1 MSSGWQAVCH
11 VTSSGTR
18 LAAAAAL
25 AVAVAAAHGAPP
37 QLELPLRCE
46 PGRDCWVV
54 NHVDSDDGPGARDY
68 RCGAMTYDGHDG
80 TDFGVRDLQA
90 VADGVV
96 VVAAAAGVVRAVRDG
111 EPDGGLRGRKI
122 VAGRECGNGVR
133 IEHADGW
140 STQYCH
146 LRQGSVMVKPGD
158 TLAAGSPVGKVG
170 LSGQTEFPHLHL
182 SVRHG
187 RRAVDPFG
195 GAAPPS
201 GCGTGATPLWNAA
214 ALKTLAYTRGVA
226 HNYGAAPDAPDP
238 DAARRGAYRDIV
250 VPATAP
256 VIAIW
261 AEAFGAL
268 PGDLVEL
275 ELTGP
280 GGPALISHRARIERE
295 QVRIFR
301 WAGRKRPAAGWPPGK
316 YHGKIRYLIRDDPPR
331 ALSSVEFDVEV
342 R

>member
-1 MSSGWQAVCH
+1 MPSTIPTVRPARPGA
-11 VTSSGTR
+11 R
-18 LAAAAAL
+18 LAAAAVL
-25 AVAVAAAHGAPP
+25 AAAAAAHAAPP
-37 QLELPLRCE
+37 QLTLPLRCD

-54 NHVDSDDGPGARDY
+54 NYADTDPGPGARDY
-68 RCGAMTYDGHDG
+68 RCGGMTYDGHDG
-80 TDFGVRDLQA
+80 TDFGVRDLEA

-111 EPDGGLRGRKI
+111 EPDAGLHGGAA

-146 LRQGSVMVKPGD
+146 LRLGSVAVKPGD
-158 TLAAGSPVGKVG
+158 RLAAGSPVGKVG
-170 LSGQTEFPHLHL
+170 LSGKTEFPHLHL
-182 SVRHG
+182 AVRQG

-195 GAAPPS
+195 GAEPPA
-201 GCGTGATPLWNAA
+201 GCGTVAAPLWNAA
-214 ALKTLAYTRGVA
+214 VLQALAYARGIV
-226 HNYGAAPDAPDP
+226 HNYGAAPGAPDP
-238 DAARRGAYRDIV
+238 VAARRGAYRGTVI
-250 VPATAP
+250 PASAP
-256 VIAIW
+256 MIAIW
-261 AEAFGAL
+261 AEAFGAM
-268 PGDLVEL
+268 PGDTLRL
-275 ELTGP
+275 ELVAP
-280 GGPALISHRARIERE
+280 GGETLVAHSAEVSRQ

-316 YHGKIRYLIRDDPPR
+316 YHGKIRYLSQDDPPR